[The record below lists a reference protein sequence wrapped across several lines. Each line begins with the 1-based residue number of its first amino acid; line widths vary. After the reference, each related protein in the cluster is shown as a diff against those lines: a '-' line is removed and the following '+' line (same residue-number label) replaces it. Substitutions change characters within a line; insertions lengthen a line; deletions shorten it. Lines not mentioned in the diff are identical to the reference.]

1 MNWIVRHPFTVLLFS
16 AIFLVGV
23 VTRVAIGSSLSAP
36 VQARWGVGAQQLFE
50 NKRWWTI
57 FTMVFLCSNA
67 SMLYGVIVAG
77 VPALGLAESIL
88 GTRYLFIAYW
98 ATQIIVWLLMAVA
111 FRSLMRAGIG
121 PGPTVYP
128 MTDVGLSVGLF
139 GVFGVF
145 LWRVW
150 HHPQLIAPWQLY
162 GFTAGVFL
170 YLIVKSLL
178 APEWL
183 ADTGHWSALVLGMI
197 IGMLF

>member
-1 MNWIVRHPFTVLLFS
+1 MEFLIQHPFTSLLFIS
-16 AIFLVGV
+16 VMIVGILTRVAVGETLPTSVRQRWGVSIKQICEGKNWWTVFTAVFFSHDAFMLYSVTLVGV
-23 VTRVAIGSSLSAP
+23 PSMA
-36 VQARWGVGAQQLFE
+36 
-50 NKRWWTI
+50 
-57 FTMVFLCSNA
+57 MV
-67 SMLYGVIVAG
+67 
-77 VPALGLAESIL
+77 ESKL
-88 GTRYLFIAYW
+88 GTFNTVAVYW
-98 ATQIIVWLLMAVA
+98 SVQIIVWLLMAVA